1 MRSKLPAGAHR
12 AVAVSAAALV
22 TAAALVAAL
31 APEASAAPAAPLPL
45 PLPITAGGGEPLVN
59 VDGHVFAQPL
69 VNNISLPT
77 PR

>member
-45 PLPITAGGGEPLVN
+45 PITAGGGEPLVN

>member
-1 MRSKLPAGAHR
+1 MRSKLPVSAR
-12 AVAVSAAALV
+12 SAVAVSAAALV

-45 PLPITAGGGEPLVN
+45 PIAQPGGEPLVN
-59 VDGHVFAQPL
+59 IDGHVFAQPL
-69 VNNISLPT
+69 INNLTLPT

>member
-1 MRSKLPAGAHR
+1 MRSNLPDR
-12 AVAVSAAALV
+12 ARSAIAVSAAALV

-45 PLPITAGGGEPLVN
+45 PIARPGGEPLVHI
-59 VDGHVFAQPL
+59 DGHVFAQPL
-69 VNNISLPT
+69 INNLTLPT